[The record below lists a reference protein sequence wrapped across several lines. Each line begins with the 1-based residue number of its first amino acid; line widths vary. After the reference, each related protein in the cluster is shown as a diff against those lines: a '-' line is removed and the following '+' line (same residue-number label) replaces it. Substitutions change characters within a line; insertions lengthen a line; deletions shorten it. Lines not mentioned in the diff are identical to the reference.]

1 MVLSRNHLSWARRL
15 KFSSTACAITG
26 GIILA
31 SNTEISGYGFLF
43 LAVSSSQMLLSS
55 MLLRDQS
62 MMLYSASLFLCVD
75 CLGIFRWILN

>member
-1 MVLSRNHLSWARRL
+1 MVSLRNHLSWARRL
-15 KFSSTACAITG
+15 KFSSTVCAITG

-31 SNTEISGYGFLF
+31 SNTKISGYGFLF
-43 LAVSSSQMLLSS
+43 LAVSSSQMLISS

-75 CLGIFRWILN
+75 CLGIIRWILN

>member
-1 MVLSRNHLSWARRL
+1 MVLFQNPLSWARRL

-43 LAVSSSQMLLSS
+43 LAVSSGQMLLAS
-55 MLLRDQS
+55 MLLKDQS